1 MKEIT
6 FKCKD
11 TPIKAYFSLP
21 QLARGLV
28 IFIHDTG
35 SSRDSNQDQFIARV
49 LERGGI
55 GYLLFDLLTDKEE
68 KQEMETQEY
77 SKNLPFLTERV
88 LAATR
93 WVKEQEEFKDIPI
106 GYLGVGAGSTA
117 AFCASAIES
126 SLKALVCLGAPEEPA
141 TSVLENILAPTLL
154 LVGSKDHHGE
164 EINNKILEKLT
175 CEKALK
181 LIGAAGPKFQ
191 EPGAIE
197 ITSMKTFNWFIVK
210 FGGIPGVK

>member
-6 FKCKD
+6 FKCKE
-11 TPIKAYFSLP
+11 TPIKAYFSNP

-28 IFIHDTG
+28 IFVHDTG
-35 SSRDSNQDQFIARV
+35 SSRDSTQDQFIARV

-55 GYLLFDLLTDKEE
+55 GYLLFDILTDAEE
-68 KQEMETQEY
+68 KQEIETQEY

-93 WVKEQEEFKDIPI
+93 WVKEQEELKDIPL
-106 GYLGVGAGSTA
+106 GYLGIGTGSTA
-117 AFCASAIES
+117 ALCASAIES
-126 SLKALVCLGAPEEPA
+126 SLKALVCLGATQEPA
-141 TSVLENILAPTLL
+141 TSVVENITAPTLL

-164 EINNKILEKLT
+164 ENNNKILEKLT

-181 LIGAAGPKFQ
+181 IIGAAGSKFQ

-197 ITSMKTFNWFIVK
+197 ITSMKTFNWFIVS
-210 FGGIPGVK
+210 FGGLKK